1 MLPSEPA
8 GAHKTAVPA
17 RKRLLTDIKA
27 KSQQVV
33 KHGGQMW
40 LCALGQRPPRSYWK
54 NNSRPS
60 KEVRDADQRRVTL
73 GSFLLYCLVTHGF
86 LSRPSGM
93 TKASW
98 TEDSRTGKSKRCGV
112 EGGEAESV
120 LQGPHVSH
128 ALDCMW
134 KLHGWPQLSIFSYN
148 TESCFNVASNL
159 WKLYQRCS
167 SQLHKV
173 THVKSYLLK

>member
-1 MLPSEPA
+1 MQPADEGNTVCEAKDEGILISVFTDWLMLPSEPA

-17 RKRLLTDIKA
+17 GQRLLTDIKA

-40 LCALGQRPPRSYWK
+40 LCALGQRPPRSSWK
-54 NNSRPS
+54 NNSRPG

-86 LSRPSGM
+86 LSGPSGM

-112 EGGEAESV
+112 EGGEGESV
-120 LQGPHVSH
+120 RVPQGPSIPH
-128 ALDCMW
+128 ALDCM
-134 KLHGWPQLSIFSYN
+134 
-148 TESCFNVASNL
+148 
-159 WKLYQRCS
+159 
-167 SQLHKV
+167 
-173 THVKSYLLK
+173 

>member
-1 MLPSEPA
+1 MQPTDEGNTVCEAKDEGILISVFTDRLMLPSEPA

-17 RKRLLTDIKA
+17 GQRLLTDIKA

-60 KEVRDADQRRVTL
+60 KEVRDADQRSHIRFLSALLLGDSRV
-73 GSFLLYCLVTHGF
+73 FVTAQQHDEGF
-86 LSRPSGM
+86 LNRGQQDRKIQKVWSGRRRGR
-93 TKASW
+93 
-98 TEDSRTGKSKRCGV
+98 ECV
-112 EGGEAESV
+112 SV

-128 ALDCMW
+128 ALDS
-134 KLHGWPQLSIFSYN
+134 K
-148 TESCFNVASNL
+148 
-159 WKLYQRCS
+159 
-167 SQLHKV
+167 
-173 THVKSYLLK
+173 

>member
-1 MLPSEPA
+1 MQQTDERNSAREAKDEGILISVFTDQLMLPSEPA
-8 GAHKTAVPA
+8 GAHKTAIPA
-17 RKRLLTDIKA
+17 GQRLLTDIKA
-27 KSQQVV
+27 QSQQVV

-93 TKASW
+93 TKAS
-98 TEDSRTGKSKRCGV
+98 
-112 EGGEAESV
+112 
-120 LQGPHVSH
+120 
-128 ALDCMW
+128 
-134 KLHGWPQLSIFSYN
+134 
-148 TESCFNVASNL
+148 
-159 WKLYQRCS
+159 
-167 SQLHKV
+167 
-173 THVKSYLLK
+173 